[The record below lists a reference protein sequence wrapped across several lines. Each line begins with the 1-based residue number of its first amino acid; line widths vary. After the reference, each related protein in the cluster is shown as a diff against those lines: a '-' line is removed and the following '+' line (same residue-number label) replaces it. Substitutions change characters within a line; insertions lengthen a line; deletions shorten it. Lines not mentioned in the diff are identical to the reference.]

1 MILTKDQQ
9 RIIRAKKTAKIY
21 LEGVAG
27 TGKTTTAVHRLRAW
41 LDAGVPPH
49 HILILLPQI
58 TLAQPYLDAIRAPD
72 RPEGADV
79 VIATFGS
86 LTQTL
91 IALFWALVAEQAGFA
106 NPHKPPTFL
115 SLETAQYFMGR
126 VLDPIIERDG
136 LFDTVKQP
144 RNRLYSQLL
153 DNLNK
158 SALVGFPH
166 TEIADRLKRAWDGSP
181 SDPQLRVYEDVQ
193 VCVDVFRK
201 YCYAENVLDF
211 SLQVELLI
219 NHLLPLPAVQ
229 AYLTKHHR
237 YIIADNCEEYSL
249 AAHRLLNRL
258 VSGAKGAL
266 VIADLLGG
274 YRRFLGADLSL
285 LYHIRQAPLEHTAFT
300 HLFTSPPSVQVL
312 AAELVM
318 SLGKSDII
326 PAPAANPR
334 EGFVI
339 DSFRY
344 YPQLTDAVAHEVA
357 RLVGEGVA
365 PHDIAVV
372 SPFLTDTLRFSL
384 MTRLTDLGIPVRS
397 HRPSRPLAEEP
408 AALTL
413 IHLACLA
420 HPHWG
425 IHPARH
431 DLVTAYKTAL
441 GADLVRAQLLVAR
454 TTTWDG
460 LRPLLKSFL
469 DIPDSQQARITF
481 SLGGRYERLRA
492 WLAHIS
498 HAPEQPLDHFWRRL
512 FGEVLSTHGYGFNT
526 DGNPNRD
533 MAQIA
538 SALIQSARQFRLMLT
553 ETGTSPPDE
562 SIGAAYIRTLMGG
575 ILADL
580 YLPQWSQPDS
590 AVLIA
595 PAYTFLLRNTPVRF
609 QFWLNIGD
617 DGWSE
622 RVYQPLTNPYVLTAG
637 WERHRKWTAL
647 DEQATAEDALYRLIL
662 GLSRLCTEKIYMGI
676 SEWNEQGYEQRGLL
690 LQTVH
695 RTLRRW
701 SQSEASPSS

>member
-9 RIIRAKKTAKIY
+9 TIIRAKKTAKIY

-27 TGKTTTAVHRLRAW
+27 TGKTTTAVHRLLAW
-41 LDAGVPPH
+41 LDSGVPPQ
-49 HILILLPQI
+49 HILILLPQS
-58 TLAQPYLDAIRAPD
+58 TLATPYREALRSPD
-72 RPEGADV
+72 RPEGADAS
-79 VIATFGS
+79 IATFGS

-91 IALFWALVAEQAGFA
+91 IALFWALIAHDAGFA

-126 VLDPIIERDG
+126 VLDPIITRDG

-158 SALVGFPH
+158 AALVGFPH
-166 TEIADRLKRAWDGSP
+166 TEIAARLKRAWDGGDA
-181 SDPQLRVYEDVQ
+181 DPQLRVYDDVQ
-193 VCVDVFRK
+193 VCVNAFRT
-201 YCYAENVLDF
+201 YCYAESLLDF

-219 NHLLPLPAVQ
+219 NHLLPLPHVQ
-229 AYLTKHHR
+229 SYLAKQHR
-237 YIIADNCEEYSL
+237 YIIADNCEENSL
-249 AAHRLLNRL
+249 AAHRLLNKL
-258 VSGAKGAL
+258 VEGAKGAL

-285 LYHIRQAPLEHTAFT
+285 LYYARQAPQDHVTFT
-300 HLFTSPPSVQVL
+300 QLFTSPPPVHAL
-312 AAELVM
+312 ASELATT
-318 SLGKSDII
+318 LGKSDLIQP
-326 PAPAANPR
+326 PASANPR
-334 EGFVI
+334 DGLVI
-339 DSFRY
+339 DTFRY

-357 RLVGEGVA
+357 RLVGEGIA
-365 PHDIAVV
+365 PHDIAIV

-384 MTRLTDLGIPVRS
+384 MTRLEAMHIPVRS
-397 HRPSRPLAEEP
+397 HRPSRPLSEEP
-408 AALTL
+408 AALAL

-420 HPHWG
+420 HPQWG

-431 DLVTAYKTAL
+431 DLVTTYKTAL
-441 GADLVRAQLLVAR
+441 ATDLVRAQLLVSRA
-454 TTTWDG
+454 TTWKG
-460 LRPLLKSFL
+460 LQPLLKSFL
-469 DIPDSQQARITF
+469 DIPMTGQSRITF
-481 SLGGRYERLRA
+481 NVGGRYEGLRT
-492 WLAHIS
+492 WLAEVIAS
-498 HAPEQPLDHFWRRL
+498 SEQPLDHFWRRL
-512 FGEVLSTHGYGFNT
+512 FGEVLSAQGYGFNV
-526 DGNPNRD
+526 DGNPNKD
-533 MAQIA
+533 MAEIA
-538 SALIQSARQFRLMLT
+538 SALIYSAMQFRLMLT
-553 ETGTSPPDE
+553 ETNTLPHGE
-562 SIGAAYIRTLMGG
+562 SAGAAYIRMLMGG

-580 YLPQWSQPDS
+580 YVPRWSQPVS

-595 PAYTFLLRNTPVRF
+595 PAYTFLLRNTPVKY

-637 WERHRKWTAL
+637 WDRRRKWTAL

-662 GLSRLCTEKIYMGI
+662 GLSRLCTHKIYMGI

-701 SQSEASPSS
+701 SEAG

>member
-9 RIIRAKKTAKIY
+9 TLIRAKKTAKIY

-27 TGKTTTAVHRLRAW
+27 TGKTTTAVNRLKSW
-41 LDAGVPPH
+41 LDGGVAPQ

-58 TLAQPYLDAIRAPD
+58 TLATPYREALRSAD
-72 RPEGADV
+72 RPEGADAT
-79 VIATFGS
+79 IATFGS

-91 IALFWALVAEQAGFA
+91 IALFWGLIAENAGFA
-106 NPHKPPTFL
+106 NPQKPPTFL

-166 TEIADRLKRAWDGSP
+166 TEIAGRLKRAWDGND
-181 SDPQLRVYEDVQ
+181 SDPQLRVYDDGQ
-193 VCVDVFRK
+193 ICVDAFRT
-201 YCYAENVLDF
+201 YCYAESLLDF

-219 NHLLPLPAVQ
+219 NHLLPSPQVQ
-229 AYLTKHHR
+229 AYLSKQHR
-237 YIIADNCEEYSL
+237 YIIADNCEENSL
-249 AAHRLLNRL
+249 AAYRLLNQL

-285 LYHIRQAPLEHTAFT
+285 LPHARQVAQEQVTFT
-300 HLFTSPPSVQVL
+300 QLFTSPPPVHAL
-312 AAELVM
+312 ASELATT
-318 SLGKSDII
+318 LGKSDHI
-326 PAPAANPR
+326 PPPSANPR
-334 EGFVI
+334 DGFIV
-339 DSFRY
+339 DTFRY
-344 YPQLTDAVAHEVA
+344 YPQLTDAVSSEVA
-357 RLVGEGVA
+357 RLIGEGVS
-365 PHDIAVV
+365 PDEIAVV

-384 MTRLTDLGIPVRS
+384 MSRLTELGIAVRS
-397 HRPSRPLAEEP
+397 HRPSRPLSEEP
-408 AALTL
+408 AALAL
-413 IHLACLA
+413 IHLACMA
-420 HPHWG
+420 HPQWG
-425 IHPARH
+425 IYPARH
-431 DLVTAYKTAL
+431 DLVTTYKTAL
-441 GADLVRAQLLVAR
+441 GTDLVRAQLLVSRA
-454 TTTWDG
+454 TTWKG
-460 LRPLLKSFL
+460 LQPLLKSFM
-469 DIPDSQQARITF
+469 DVPMAGQSRITF
-481 SLGGRYERLRA
+481 AVGGRYEGLRT
-492 WLAHIS
+492 WLADVS
-498 HAPEQPLDHFWRRL
+498 ASSEQPLDHFWRRL
-512 FGEVLSTHGYGFNT
+512 FGEVLSTQGYGFNT
-526 DGNPNRD
+526 DGNPNKD
-533 MAQIA
+533 MAEIA
-538 SALIQSARQFRLMLT
+538 SALIQSAMQFRLMLT
-553 ETGTSPPDE
+553 ETNTLPEGE
-562 SIGAAYIRTLMGG
+562 SAGAAYIRMLMGG

-580 YLPQWSQPDS
+580 YLPRWSQPDS

-595 PAYTFLLRNTPVRF
+595 PAYTFLLRNTPVKY

-637 WERHRKWTAL
+637 WDSNRKWTAL

-701 SQSEASPSS
+701 SEVE

>member
-9 RIIRAKKTAKIY
+9 TIIRAKKTAKIY

-27 TGKTTTAVHRLRAW
+27 TGKTTTAVNRLKSW
-41 LDAGVPPH
+41 LEGGVAPQ

-58 TLAQPYLDAIRAPD
+58 TLATPYREAIRSAD
-72 RPEGADV
+72 RPEGADAT
-79 VIATFGS
+79 IATFGS

-91 IALFWALVAEQAGFA
+91 IALFWGLIAEHAGFA
-106 NPHKPPTFL
+106 NPQKPPTFL

-158 SALVGFPH
+158 SALVGFSH
-166 TEIADRLKRAWDGSP
+166 TEIAQRLKRAWDGND
-181 SDPQLRVYEDVQ
+181 SDPQLRVYDDVQ
-193 VCVDVFRK
+193 VCAGAFRA
-201 YCYAENVLDF
+201 YCYAESLLDF

-219 NHLLPLPAVQ
+219 NYLLPSPHVQ
-229 AYLTKHHR
+229 AYLTKQHR
-237 YIIADNCEEYSL
+237 YIIIDNCEENSL
-249 AAHRLLNRL
+249 AAYRLLNRL
-258 VSGAKGAL
+258 VEGAKGAL

-285 LYHIRQAPLEHTAFT
+285 LYHARQVPQEQVTFT
-300 HLFTSPPSVQVL
+300 HLFTSPPPVHAL
-312 AAELVM
+312 ASELATT
-318 SLGKSDII
+318 LGKADHITPPS
-326 PAPAANPR
+326 ANPR
-334 EGFVI
+334 EGFI
-339 DSFRY
+339 IETFRY
-344 YPQLTDAVAHEVA
+344 YPQLTEAVAHEVA
-357 RLVGEGVA
+357 RLIGEGVS
-365 PHDIAVV
+365 PDEIAVV

-384 MTRLTDLGIPVRS
+384 MSRLTELGIPVRS
-397 HRPSRPLAEEP
+397 HRPSRPLSEEP
-408 AALTL
+408 AALAL
-413 IHLACLA
+413 IHLACVA
-420 HPHWG
+420 HPQWG

-431 DLVTAYKTAL
+431 DLVTTYKTAL
-441 GADLVRAQLLVAR
+441 GTDLVRAQLLVSRA
-454 TTTWDG
+454 TTWKG
-460 LRPLLKSFL
+460 LQPLHKSFM
-469 DIPDSQQARITF
+469 DIPMAGQSRITF
-481 SLGGRYERLRA
+481 AVGGRYEGLRT
-492 WLAHIS
+492 WLANVS
-498 HAPEQPLDHFWRRL
+498 ASSEQPLDHFWRRL

-526 DGNPNRD
+526 DGNPNKD
-533 MAQIA
+533 MAEIA
-538 SALIQSARQFRLMLT
+538 SALIQSAMQFRLMLT
-553 ETGTSPPDE
+553 ETDTLPE
-562 SIGAAYIRTLMGG
+562 SESAGAAYIRMLMGG

-580 YLPQWSQPDS
+580 YLPRWSQPDS

-595 PAYTFLLRNTPVRF
+595 PAYTFLLRNTPVKY

-637 WERHRKWTAL
+637 WDSNRKWTAL

-701 SQSEASPSS
+701 SEAE